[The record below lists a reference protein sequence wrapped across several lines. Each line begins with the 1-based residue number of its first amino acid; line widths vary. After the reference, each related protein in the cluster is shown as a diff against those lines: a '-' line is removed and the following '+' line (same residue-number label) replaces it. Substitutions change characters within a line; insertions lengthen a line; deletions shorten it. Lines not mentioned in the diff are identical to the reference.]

1 MNAAKVIHIETANPE
16 SRWTQDE
23 ILQSVA
29 ANEKIEPKAGIFY
42 RKFLSDKA
50 IQTRHL
56 GVSALSEVNEESP
69 DAANERFT
77 RVATDIGRQAVERC
91 LAAAGLKPEE
101 VDGLIVTTCTG
112 YLCPGLTSYISEAVG
127 LRDDLYAV
135 DLAGL
140 GCGAAIPALRAADQ
154 YLRVHEDSNVIVL
167 SVEVCSAALS
177 WGNEIDLILSNSIF
191 ADGAA
196 ACLVSNKAQ
205 FEGAVMKGF
214 DSLLWPEYRDD
225 LRFKKKDSRLCNVIN
240 KNVPE
245 IAAEAVRFLHGRL
258 AVKAGGPIHHYGVH
272 PGGRRILDEVENGL
286 QLAPETLKRSREVLY
301 DYGNMS
307 SPSILYVLKK
317 ILEQD
322 TADEGEQIALF
333 AFGAGFSAYGT
344 LLQTGKNIKEKVRHE
359 L

>member
-1 MNAAKVIHIETANPE
+1 MQAAKVIRIETANPE
-16 SRWTQDE
+16 ARWTQDE

-29 ANEKIEPKAGIFY
+29 ANGRIEPKAGIFY

-56 GVSALSEVNEESP
+56 GVSTLSEVNEETP
-69 DAANERFT
+69 DEANLRFE
-77 RVATDIGRQAVERC
+77 RVATRIGSEAVEKC
-91 LAAAGLKPEE
+91 LASTGLKRED

-127 LRDDLYAV
+127 LRDDIYAV

-154 YLRVHEDSNVIVL
+154 YLKVHADSNVIVL

-196 ACLVSNKAQ
+196 ACLVSNKDQHKGASLMR
-205 FEGAVMKGF
+205 FE
-214 DSLLWPEYRDD
+214 SLLWPEYRDD

-245 IAAEAVRFLHGRL
+245 IAAEAVRFLHGKL
-258 AVKAGGPIHHYGVH
+258 TAGSGGSFEHYGVH
-272 PGGRRILDEVENGL
+272 PGGRRILDEVESGL
-286 QLAPETLKRSREVLY
+286 QMGSDALKRSREVLY

-322 TADEGEQIALF
+322 AKEENQQIALF

-344 LLQTGKNIKEKVRHE
+344 VLQTEK
-359 L
+359 LN